1 MNRSVLESTNTKNT
15 AVSIDPSLVIAAKN
29 THDIEELRRR
39 LDSLETLSDN
49 SADPLYVDDLC
60 APFEVKSRGEK
71 ILSKL
76 DREREARIRIERKKR
91 VCREESKVSLSLKR
105 KERLQKFSSCIV
117 GLAKSWTL
125 RRTLRIAMVLLFL
138 YSGVSGL
145 LNSSLGLCMI
155 NVIPGM
161 LVVTPAY
168 EIARDEYISKLS
180 ENQSFDLM
188 LMESLLTANSI
199 LSVFGLIM
207 YTVNY
212 IWPM

>member
-1 MNRSVLESTNTKNT
+1 MSRSVLESTNTKNT

-39 LDSLETLSDN
+39 LDSLETLSDH

-145 LNSSLGLCMI
+145 LNSSIVLCMV

-180 ENQSFDLM
+180 ENQSFDLT

-212 IWPM
+212 IWPI